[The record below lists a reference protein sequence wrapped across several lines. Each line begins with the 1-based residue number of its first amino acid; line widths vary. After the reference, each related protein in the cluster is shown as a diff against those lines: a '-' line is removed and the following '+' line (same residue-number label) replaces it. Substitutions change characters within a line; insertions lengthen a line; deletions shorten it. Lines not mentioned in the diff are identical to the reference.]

1 MVAGNAPIPL
11 LSHHTAQPGSDMT
24 SGLQAIEDC
33 LIFWLNIY
41 LRNCSTSY
49 SRLYDHIRLSG
60 GLPGGVFCRGTTRR
74 RRPQRSARQRRMVGL
89 LTPKQ
94 RRISSVS
101 TPSPAKANICA
112 RRACFCDVLP
122 LEIKAL
128 SRSPGTS

>member
-1 MVAGNAPIPL
+1 
-11 LSHHTAQPGSDMT
+11 MT

-74 RRPQRSARQRRMVGL
+74 RHGLAHPQSFRL
-89 LTPKQ
+89 
-94 RRISSVS
+94 ISVW
-101 TPSPAKANICA
+101 
-112 RRACFCDVLP
+112 D
-122 LEIKAL
+122 
-128 SRSPGTS
+128 